1 MSTKSVESRGG
12 RIRLVVSYDGADF
25 HGFARQKGLRTVQ
38 GVLEDTLSNL
48 LGTSIE
54 VHGSGRTDKGVHAR
68 AQVVH
73 FDLPYGPPADRIVHV
88 LSRRLP
94 NDIIPISASQV
105 DSTFH
110 ARFSVVRKTY
120 RYHIFRGNLPDVF
133 KYRFSWH
140 VPEALDIAAMRRA
153 AAHLV
158 GEHDFTSFCAAA
170 APQENKVRIIYQ
182 LCIEASGEDLYLY
195 CAGSG
200 FLQYMV
206 RIITGTLVDVGL
218 GSISAERLP
227 DILAARSREAAGRT
241 APAHGLCLWNVE
253 YPIVYGGR
261 VLDL

>member
-1 MSTKSVESRGG
+1 MSTESVESRGG

-48 LGTSIE
+48 LGTFIE

-153 AAHLV
+153 GAHLV

-170 APQENKVRIIYQ
+170 APQEDKVRTIYE
-182 LCIEASGEDLYLY
+182 LRIEESGEDLYLY

-218 GSISAERLP
+218 GGMSAERLP
-227 DILAARSREAAGRT
+227 DILAAKSREAAGRT

>member
-1 MSTKSVESRGG
+1 MSTETGQSRGG

-25 HGFARQKGLRTVQ
+25 HGFARQSGLRTVQ
-38 GVLEDTLSNL
+38 GELEETLTNL
-48 LGTSIE
+48 LGVQID

-68 AQVVH
+68 GQVVH
-73 FDLPYGPPADRIVHV
+73 FDLPYGPPADRLVHV
-88 LSRRLP
+88 LSGRLP
-94 NDIIPISASQV
+94 SDIIPISAHNV
-105 DSTFH
+105 DFGFH

-120 RYHIFRGNLPDVF
+120 RYHIFRGVHPDVF

-140 VPEALDIAAMRRA
+140 VREPLNIESMRHAASY
-153 AAHLV
+153 LV

-170 APQENKVRIIYQ
+170 APQEDKVRRIYE
-182 LCIEASGEDLYLY
+182 LNVVESGEDTFLY
-195 CAGSG
+195 CSGSG

-218 GSISAERLP
+218 GTIPADAIP
-227 DILAARSREAAGRT
+227 DILASKSRVSAGRT

-253 YPIVYGGR
+253 YPVIYGGR